1 MKIEKLW
8 LVFCVVLVLIC
19 ILFVG
24 LSVSRKTAPFVENE
38 YYKIVYVVDGDTF
51 KVKVKDKIVTIRML
65 GINTPET
72 LDPRKAEECFGKQA
86 SDESKKIL
94 AGSMVRFEWSP
105 NREVTD
111 KYGRYLTYVYTKNGI
126 FLNEYLISNGYAKE
140 YTYGK
145 AYSKQSEFKSLE
157 KKAKKDKLGL
167 WGMCNNK

>member
-1 MKIEKLW
+1 MKLNKFW
-8 LVFCVVLVLIC
+8 LVFFVIFVLIC
-19 ILFVG
+19 ILLIGVNR
-24 LSVSRKTAPFVENE
+24 SRVVMPFAENE
-38 YYKIVYVVDGDTF
+38 YYGIVYVVDGDTF
-51 KVKVKDKIVTIRML
+51 RVRAKNKIVTIRML

-94 AGSMVRFEWSP
+94 AGSRVRFEWSP
-105 NREVTD
+105 NREVMD
-111 KYGRYLTYVYTKNGI
+111 KYGRYLTYVYTENGI
-126 FLNEYLISNGYAKE
+126 FMNEYLILNGYAKE

-145 AYSKQSEFKSLE
+145 AYSKQAEFKSLE